1 MKSIIRKVLDERKRK
16 IDSGDHKKP
25 EDMKFDELVS
35 RFGNMSYGLTAP
47 IPMQD
52 NERAKYIDNMV
63 KLNGFTG
70 KDKEEFEAK
79 INEIAENYKKSEKG
93 DAIVWDSNII

>member
-35 RFGNMSYGLTAP
+35 RFGNMSYGLTTP

-93 DAIVWDSNII
+93 DVIVWDSNII